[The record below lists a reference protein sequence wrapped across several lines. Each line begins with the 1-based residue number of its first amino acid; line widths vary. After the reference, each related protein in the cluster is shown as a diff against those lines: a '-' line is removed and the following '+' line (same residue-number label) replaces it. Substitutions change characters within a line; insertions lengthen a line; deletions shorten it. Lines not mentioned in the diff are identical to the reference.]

1 MAAFLVFDQV
11 VCFINIFWFFRSQT
25 TALHLTHCLMIR
37 LTWRFRQTATCP
49 SPSVMMVSPLS
60 QPSPGSLTR
69 CPCFG
74 RYSWSSFL
82 DGLCLRLVLDAQPTS
97 PQTESRER
105 LSRVLILVINTPP
118 HTRTHTH
125 TQTHSYPG
133 PQLHL
138 DRRVTA
144 QEARSLTSNP
154 QRKTPLVVCKASS
167 CGCWERRELF
177 PLLPPAEQTKLL
189 GM

>member
-1 MAAFLVFDQV
+1 MAGFLVFDKV

-37 LTWRFRQTATCP
+37 LTWRFRQMATCP

-118 HTRTHTH
+118 PHTH
-125 TQTHSYPG
+125 TYTHTNTFIS
-133 PQLHL
+133 
-138 DRRVTA
+138 
-144 QEARSLTSNP
+144 
-154 QRKTPLVVCKASS
+154 
-167 CGCWERRELF
+167 W
-177 PLLPPAEQTKLL
+177 PPAASRQEGDST
-189 GM
+189 GSPFVDF